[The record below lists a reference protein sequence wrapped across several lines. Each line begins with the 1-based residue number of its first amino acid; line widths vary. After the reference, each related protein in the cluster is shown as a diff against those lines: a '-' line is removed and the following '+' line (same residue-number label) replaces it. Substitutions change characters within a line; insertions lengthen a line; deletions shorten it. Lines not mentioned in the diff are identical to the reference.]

1 MDVPRDPHELKRSR
15 RRRLTLVG
23 AAVVALI
30 AALYSASRLGRAAPG
45 VSTQGLWVDTV
56 KVGDVARELHGVGEL
71 VPDDNASRW
80 AAAEA
85 DGRVDKKLLEAG
97 AVVKADTVLM
107 QLSNPDVEQASVA
120 ANLALEAAQA
130 EYASLEASLQND
142 LLALRSNAAAVEAD
156 RAQAAI
162 QAEVDAT
169 LSRDGLLSEITSKQ
183 SRVRTDALTV
193 RVKFEQDRV
202 AASERLLTT
211 RLTTGRSEVESH
223 RTLAALKRRD
233 LEAMTVRAGMD
244 GVLQEV
250 VVDVGQRVVRS
261 ANLARVI
268 DPNKLKAQL
277 RIPEAQTDD
286 LRMGLRVAVDTH
298 NGIVQGVV
306 SRIAPSAQNGTVTVD
321 VQLAGA
327 LPRGARPDMTI
338 DGTIEIERLQA
349 VRHMGRP
356 ASGQMEGAVTLFK
369 VSADGTTASKVAVKL
384 GRASANSV
392 QILDGD
398 LQAGDR
404 VVLSDTASWGD
415 RPVVRLR

>member
-1 MDVPRDPHELKRSR
+1 MDVPRDPHELKQSR
-15 RRRLTLVG
+15 RRRTTLVA

-30 AALYSASRLGRAAPG
+30 AALYGASRLGRAAPG

-85 DGRVDKKLLEAG
+85 DGRVDRKLLEAG
-97 AVVKADTVLM
+97 AVVKVDTVLM
-107 QLSNPDVEQASVA
+107 QLSNPDVEQASIA
-120 ANLALEAAQA
+120 ANLAVEAAQA
-130 EYASLEASLQND
+130 AYASLEASLQND

-156 RAQAAI
+156 RAQASI

-169 LSRDGLLSEITSKQ
+169 LSRDGLVSDITSKQ

-202 AASERLLTT
+202 AASERMLTT
-211 RLTTGRSEVESH
+211 RLTTERSEIESR

-286 LRMGLRVAVDTH
+286 LHMGLRVAVDTH

-327 LPRGARPDMTI
+327 LPRGARPDMTV
-338 DGTIEIERLQA
+338 DGTIEIQRLQA

>member
-1 MDVPRDPHELKRSR
+1 
-15 RRRLTLVG
+15 
-23 AAVVALI
+23 
-30 AALYSASRLGRAAPG
+30 
-45 VSTQGLWVDTV
+45 
-56 KVGDVARELHGVGEL
+56 
-71 VPDDNASRW
+71 
-80 AAAEA
+80 
-85 DGRVDKKLLEAG
+85 
-97 AVVKADTVLM
+97 
-107 QLSNPDVEQASVA
+107 
-120 ANLALEAAQA
+120 
-130 EYASLEASLQND
+130 
-142 LLALRSNAAAVEAD
+142 
-156 RAQAAI
+156 
-162 QAEVDAT
+162 VDAT

-211 RLTTGRSEVESH
+211 RLATERSEVESR

-268 DPNKLKAQL
+268 DPSKLKAQL

-286 LRMGLRVAVDTH
+286 LHMGLHVSVDTH

-327 LPRGARPDMTI
+327 LPRGARPDMTV

-349 VRHMGRP
+349 VRPIGRP
-356 ASGQMEGAVTLFK
+356 ASGQMEGTVTLFK
-369 VSADGTTASKVAVKL
+369 LSPDGTTASKVAVTL
-384 GRASANSV
+384 GRASVNSV

-404 VVLSDTASWGD
+404 VVLSDTSSWGN
-415 RPVVRLR
+415 RPVVQLR

>member
-1 MDVPRDPHELKRSR
+1 MDVPRDPGELKKSR
-15 RRRLTLVG
+15 RRRVTLAAV
-23 AAVVALI
+23 AVVALVV
-30 AALYSASRLGRAAPG
+30 ALYGASRLGRAAPG
-45 VSTQGLWVDTV
+45 VSSQGLWVDTV
-56 KVGDVARELHGVGEL
+56 RVGDVARELHGVGEL

-85 DGRVDKKLLEAG
+85 DGRVDKKFLEAG

-107 QLSNPDVEQASVA
+107 QLSNPDVEQASIA

-130 EYASLEASLQND
+130 AYASLEASLQND

-183 SRVRTDALTV
+183 SRVRTDALTT

-211 RLTTGRSEVESH
+211 RLATERSEVESR

-233 LEAMTVRAGMD
+233 LDAMTVRAGMD

-250 VVDVGQRVVRS
+250 AVDVGQRVVRS

-268 DPNKLKAQL
+268 DPNQLKAQL

-286 LRMGLRVAVDTH
+286 LHMGLKVAVDTH

-338 DGTIEIERLQA
+338 DGTIEIERLQS
-349 VRHMGRP
+349 VRHIGRP
-356 ASGQMEGAVTLFK
+356 ASGTTEGAVTLFK
-369 VSADGTTASKVAVKL
+369 LSPDGTTASKIAVKL

-392 QILDGD
+392 QVLDGD

-404 VVLSDTASWGD
+404 VVLSDTSSWGD
-415 RPVVRLR
+415 RSVVRLR

>member
-1 MDVPRDPHELKRSR
+1 MDTPRDPGELAHSR
-15 RRRLTLVG
+15 RRRVRLV
-23 AAVVALI
+23 AAAIVVLI
-30 AALYSASRLGRAAPG
+30 AALYGASRLGRATPG
-45 VSTQGLWVDTV
+45 VGTQNLWVDTV
-56 KVGDVARELHGVGEL
+56 QVGDVARELHGVGEL

-85 DGRVDKKLLEAG
+85 DGRVDRKLLEAG
-97 AVVKADTVLM
+97 AVVKVDTVLM
-107 QLSNPDVEQASVA
+107 QLSNPDVEQASIA

-130 EYASLEASLQND
+130 AYASLEASLQND
-142 LLALRSNAAAVEAD
+142 LLALRSNAAAVESD

-169 LSRDGLLSEITSKQ
+169 LSRDGLLSDITSRQ
-183 SRVRTDALTV
+183 SRVRTDALTT

-211 RLTTGRSEVESH
+211 RLATERSEVESR

-250 VVDVGQRVVRS
+250 AVEVGQRVVRS

-277 RIPEAQTDD
+277 RIPEAQTTD
-286 LRMGLRVAVDTH
+286 LHVGLRVAVDTH
-298 NGIVQGVV
+298 NGVVEGVV

-321 VQLAGA
+321 VRLSGA

-338 DGTIEIERLQA
+338 DGTIEIEQLKA
-349 VRHMGRP
+349 VRHVGRP
-356 ASGQMEGAVTLFK
+356 ASGQMEGAATLFK
-369 VSADGTTASKVAVKL
+369 LSPDGTTAAKIAVRL

-392 QILDGD
+392 QILEGD

-404 VVLSDTASWGD
+404 VVLSDTAAWGD
-415 RPVVRLR
+415 RAVVRLR

>member
-1 MDVPRDPHELKRSR
+1 MDVPRDPHELKQSR
-15 RRRLTLVG
+15 RRRTTLVA

-30 AALYSASRLGRAAPG
+30 AALYGASRLGRAAPG

-56 KVGDVARELHGVGEL
+56 QTGDIARELHGVGEL

-85 DGRVDKKLLEAG
+85 DGRVDRKLLEAG

-107 QLSNPDVEQASVA
+107 QLSNPDVEQASIA
-120 ANLALEAAQA
+120 ANLAVEAAQA
-130 EYASLEASLQND
+130 AYASLEASLQND

-202 AASERLLTT
+202 AASERMLTT
-211 RLTTGRSEVESH
+211 RLTTERSEIESR

-250 VVDVGQRVVRS
+250 VVDVGQRVIRS

-286 LRMGLRVAVDTH
+286 LHMGLRVAVDTH
-298 NGIVQGVV
+298 NGIVLGVV

-327 LPRGARPDMTI
+327 LPRGARPDMTV
-338 DGTIEIERLQA
+338 DGTIELERLQA
-349 VRHMGRP
+349 VRHIGRP
-356 ASGQMEGAVTLFK
+356 ASGQMEGAATFFK
-369 VSADGTTASKVAVKL
+369 LSPDGTTASRVAVKL

>member
-1 MDVPRDPHELKRSR
+1 MDVPRDPHELKQSR
-15 RRRLTLVG
+15 RRRTTLVA

-30 AALYSASRLGRAAPG
+30 AALYGASRLGRAAPG

-56 KVGDVARELHGVGEL
+56 QTGDIARELHGVGEL

-85 DGRVDKKLLEAG
+85 DGRVDRKLLEAG

-107 QLSNPDVEQASVA
+107 QLSNPDVEQASIA
-120 ANLALEAAQA
+120 ANLAVEAAQA
-130 EYASLEASLQND
+130 AYASLEASLQND

-202 AASERLLTT
+202 AASERMLTT
-211 RLTTGRSEVESH
+211 RLTTERSEIESR

-250 VVDVGQRVVRS
+250 VVDVGQRVIRS

-286 LRMGLRVAVDTH
+286 IHMGLRVAVDTH
-298 NGIVQGVV
+298 NGIVLGVV

-327 LPRGARPDMTI
+327 LPRGARPDMTV
-338 DGTIEIERLQA
+338 DGTIELERLQA
-349 VRHMGRP
+349 VRHIGRP
-356 ASGQMEGAVTLFK
+356 ASGQMEGAATLFK
-369 VSADGTTASKVAVKL
+369 LSPDGTTASRVAVKL

>member
-1 MDVPRDPHELKRSR
+1 MDVPRDPHELKQSR
-15 RRRLTLVG
+15 RRRTTLVA

-30 AALYSASRLGRAAPG
+30 AALYGASRLGRAAPG

-56 KVGDVARELHGVGEL
+56 QTGDIARELHGVGEL

-85 DGRVDKKLLEAG
+85 DGRVDRKLLEAG

-107 QLSNPDVEQASVA
+107 QLSNPDVEQASIA
-120 ANLALEAAQA
+120 ANLAVEAAQA
-130 EYASLEASLQND
+130 AYASLEASLQND

-202 AASERLLTT
+202 AASERMLTT
-211 RLTTGRSEVESH
+211 RLTTERSEIESR

-250 VVDVGQRVVRS
+250 VVDVGQRVIRS

-286 LRMGLRVAVDTH
+286 LHMGLRVAVDTH
-298 NGIVQGVV
+298 NGIVLGVV

-327 LPRGARPDMTI
+327 LPRGARPDMTV
-338 DGTIEIERLQA
+338 DGTIELERLQA
-349 VRHMGRP
+349 VRHIGRP
-356 ASGQMEGAVTLFK
+356 ASGQMEGAATLFK
-369 VSADGTTASKVAVKL
+369 LSPDGTTASRVAVKL